1 MSVGVHSVEIPHEH
15 VKPLRDMVIVRVP
28 LPPKT
33 VGSMGII
40 VPQVARDMMQ
50 HNVMYGLVVA
60 CGPIAFGY
68 KDAEGFQRGSEVAG
82 PGDWVLFRPF
92 AGTLMQGGKVN
103 VNFGFRYISSFN
115 DVIGVIPKEHMPAAD
130 AFIWEEENAE
140 PEFSYRDA
148 RDPAPGFDFNA
159 KREA

>member
-15 VKPLRDMVIVRVP
+15 VKPLRDMVIVRIP
-28 LPPKT
+28 LPPEK
-33 VGSMGII
+33 VGSIH
-40 VPQVARDMMQ
+40 VPNMAREMMQ

-68 KDAEGFQRGSEVAG
+68 KDAEGFKAGSEVAG

-92 AGTLMQGGKVN
+92 AGTLMQGGQVN

-115 DVIGVIPKEHMPAAD
+115 DVIGVIPKEHMPTAD
-130 AFIWEEENAE
+130 AFTWTENKAA
-140 PEFSYRDA
+140 PDFAYRDA
-148 RDPAPGFDFNA
+148 REPAPGFDFDT